1 MPLKIALSGKGGVG
15 KTTIA
20 ALLARMYAREGM
32 KVLAVDADPSP
43 SLMVAVG
50 IPEKT
55 REKARPLALMYDL
68 IEERTGV
75 RPGQPS
81 GGMFRL
87 NPQVGDLMENYSVE
101 GPDKVE
107 VLLLGTIKRAGE
119 GCFCPES
126 TLLKRVMDHLL
137 LEEDEIVIM
146 DMEAG
151 LEHLGRA
158 TARSVDVMLIVVE
171 PGSRSLDAA
180 AEIQRLSK
188 EMGIEHVFA
197 VANTVSN
204 KEEKRIIS
212 RRLESLGIELLAV
225 IPKNDHLVEADLNGV
240 AIFDVKGIQ
249 DVKVAVMELK
259 NRLAE
264 VTLKSGKGGSG
275 KPLPAPRWTFS

>member
-1 MPLKIALSGKGGVG
+1 MPLKIAITGKGGVG

-43 SLMVAVG
+43 SLMAAVG

-55 REKARPLALMYDL
+55 REKAKPLALMYDL

-75 RPGQPS
+75 RPGDAP
-81 GGMFRL
+81 GGLFVL
-87 NPQVGDLMENYSVE
+87 NPQVSDLMENYSVE

-137 LEEDEIVIM
+137 LEENEVVIM

-151 LEHLGRA
+151 LEHLGRG

-171 PGSRSLDAA
+171 PGTRSLDT
-180 AEIQRLSK
+180 AENIQRMAK
-188 EMGIEHVFA
+188 ELGILRIYA
-197 VANTVSN
+197 VANKVSSD
-204 KEEKRIIS
+204 EERKKIKKR
-212 RRLESLGIELLAV
+212 LDAMGLPLLAI
-225 IPKNDHLVEADLNGV
+225 IPKNEGLVTADLNGTPV
-240 AIFDVKGIQ
+240 IDAAGIQ
-249 DVKVAVMELK
+249 PVIAAVTELK
-259 NRLAE
+259 AD
-264 VTLKSGKGGSG
+264 LK
-275 KPLPAPRWTFS
+275 

>member
-1 MPLKIALSGKGGVG
+1 MPLKIAISGKGGVG

-20 ALLARMYAREGM
+20 ALLARMYARDGM

-43 SLMVAVG
+43 SLMAAVG

-55 REKARPLALMYDL
+55 REKAKPLALMYDL

-75 RPGQPS
+75 RPGQS
-81 GGMFRL
+81 TGGMFRM

-107 VLLLGTIKRAGE
+107 VLLLGTIKKAGE

-151 LEHLGRA
+151 LEHLGRG

-171 PGSRSLDAA
+171 PGTRSLDT
-180 AEIQRLSK
+180 AENIQRMAK
-188 EMGIEHVFA
+188 ELGIGKIFA
-197 VANTVSN
+197 VANKISSD
-204 KEEKRIIS
+204 EEKKKIKE
-212 RRLESLGIELLAV
+212 RLDAIELPLLAT
-225 IPKNDHLVEADLNGV
+225 IPRNEGLVTADLNGTPV
-240 AIFDVKGIQ
+240 IDAPDIQ
-249 DVKVAVMELK
+249 SVISAVTKLK
-259 NRLAE
+259 ADLR
-264 VTLKSGKGGSG
+264 
-275 KPLPAPRWTFS
+275 

>member
-1 MPLKIALSGKGGVG
+1 MPLKIAISGKGGVG

-43 SLMVAVG
+43 SLMAAVG
-50 IPEKT
+50 IPEKK
-55 REKARPLALMYDL
+55 REKAKPLALMYDL

-75 RPGQPS
+75 RPGESP
-81 GGMFRL
+81 GGMFRM

-151 LEHLGRA
+151 LEHLGRG

-171 PGSRSLDAA
+171 PGTRSLDT
-180 AEIQRLSK
+180 AENIQRMAKELGISK
-188 EMGIEHVFA
+188 IYA
-197 VANTVSN
+197 VANKVSSDEEQKKI
-204 KEEKRIIS
+204 KE
-212 RRLESLGIELLAV
+212 RLDTMGLPLLAI
-225 IPKNDHLVEADLNGV
+225 IPKNEGLVTADLNGTPV
-240 AIFDVKGIQ
+240 IEAPNIQ
-249 DVKVAVMELK
+249 SVISAVTKLKAELV
-259 NRLAE
+259 N
-264 VTLKSGKGGSG
+264 
-275 KPLPAPRWTFS
+275 

>member
-43 SLMVAVG
+43 SLMAAVG
-50 IPEKT
+50 IPEKK
-55 REKARPLALMYDL
+55 REKAKPLSMMYDL

-81 GGMFRL
+81 GGMFRM
-87 NPQVGDLMENYSVE
+87 NPEVGDLMENYSVE

-107 VLLLGTIKRAGE
+107 VLLLGTIKTAGE

-151 LEHLGRA
+151 LEHLGRG
-158 TARSVDVMLIVVE
+158 TARSVDIMLVVVE
-171 PGSRSLDAA
+171 PGTRSLDAA
-180 AEIQRLSK
+180 ESIQRMAK
-188 EMGIEHVFA
+188 ELGIRRIFA
-197 VANTVSN
+197 VANKVSSD
-204 KEEKRIIS
+204 EERMKIKKRLDAIG
-212 RRLESLGIELLAV
+212 LPLLAI
-225 IPKNDHLVEADLNGV
+225 IPRNEGLVTADLNGTPV
-240 AIFDVKGIQ
+240 IDAPDIQPVISAVTSLKGN
-249 DVKVAVMELK
+249 LK
-259 NRLAE
+259 
-264 VTLKSGKGGSG
+264 
-275 KPLPAPRWTFS
+275 

>member
-1 MPLKIALSGKGGVG
+1 MPLKIAISGKGGVG

-43 SLMVAVG
+43 SLMAAVG

-55 REKARPLALMYDL
+55 REKAKPLALMFDL

-75 RPGQPS
+75 RPGQSP

-107 VLLLGTIKRAGE
+107 VLLLGTIKKAGE

-126 TLLKRVMDHLL
+126 TLLKRVMD
-137 LEEDEIVIM
+137 
-146 DMEAG
+146 MEAG
-151 LEHLGRA
+151 LEHLGRG

-171 PGSRSLDAA
+171 PGTRSLDT
-180 AEIQRLSK
+180 AENIQRMAK
-188 EMGIEHVFA
+188 ELGIRKILA
-197 VANTVSN
+197 VANKVSSE
-204 KEEKRIIS
+204 KERKKIKE
-212 RRLESLGIELLAV
+212 RLDAMGLPLLAI
-225 IPKNDHLVEADLNGV
+225 IPKNDGLVTADLNGMPV
-240 AIFDVKGIQ
+240 IDAPDIQ
-249 DVKVAVMELK
+249 PVITAVTKLK
-259 NRLAE
+259 ADLR
-264 VTLKSGKGGSG
+264 
-275 KPLPAPRWTFS
+275 

>member
-1 MPLKIALSGKGGVG
+1 MPLKIAISGKGGVG

-43 SLMVAVG
+43 SLMTAVG
-50 IPEKT
+50 IPEKK
-55 REKARPLALMYDL
+55 REKAKPLALMYDL
-68 IEERTGV
+68 IEERTGI

-81 GGMFRL
+81 AGMFRL

-151 LEHLGRA
+151 LEHLGRG
-158 TARSVDVMLIVVE
+158 TARSVDIMLIVVE
-171 PGSRSLDAA
+171 PGTRSLDT
-180 AEIQRLSK
+180 AENIQRMAK
-188 EMGIEHVFA
+188 ELGIRKIFA
-197 VANTVSN
+197 VANKVSSD
-204 KEEKRIIS
+204 KEMKKIEE
-212 RRLESLGIELLAV
+212 RLDAIGLPLLAT
-225 IPKNDHLVEADLNGV
+225 IPKNDGLVTADLNGTPV
-240 AIFDVKGIQ
+240 IDAPGIQ
-249 DVKVAVMELK
+249 PVISAVMGLK
-259 NRLAE
+259 ADLQ
-264 VTLKSGKGGSG
+264 
-275 KPLPAPRWTFS
+275 